1 MKDQTMKDQKEY
13 FAELSEVLDR
23 DLEEMTEENRF
34 AFYGYLFGFHEMGH
48 ISTDH
53 YGQLTQRLDLEVE
66 ELDRLRL

>member
-1 MKDQTMKDQKEY
+1 MKDQEEY

-23 DLEEMTEENRF
+23 DLEKMTEENQF
-34 AFYGYLFGFHEMGH
+34 AFYGYLFGLHEMGH

>member
-1 MKDQTMKDQKEY
+1 
-13 FAELSEVLDR
+13 
-23 DLEEMTEENRF
+23 MTEENRF